1 MSPEVEVLHENVAT
15 LRERVEALE
24 KRFSAMESRMTHID
38 RLLMEVQGE
47 IRMLSRKLET
57 LSLAQ
62 NEGLSE
68 LRSMMQRTL
77 DLLQPKV
84 TLPTPV
90 AGG

>member
-1 MSPEVEVLHENVAT
+1 MAPEVEVLHENVAT

-47 IRMLSRKLET
+47 IRLLGRKLEV
-57 LSLAQ
+57 LSHTQ
-62 NEGLSE
+62 NEGLAE

-77 DLLQPKV
+77 DLLQPRV
-84 TLPTPV
+84 TLPDPV